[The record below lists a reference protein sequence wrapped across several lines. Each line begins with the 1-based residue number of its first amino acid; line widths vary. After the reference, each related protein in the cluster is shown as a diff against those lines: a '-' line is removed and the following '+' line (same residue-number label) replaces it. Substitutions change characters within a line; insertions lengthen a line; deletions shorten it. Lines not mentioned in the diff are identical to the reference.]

1 VLYNRGLLYH
11 HLGQTELALA
21 DYSEA
26 ARLNPQDSL
35 ALYNLA
41 CLLATQNRTAEAV
54 TSLQRAL
61 AADETGAKLNNAQT
75 DPDFDPIRADPRFQA
90 LLAEF
95 END

>member
-1 VLYNRGLLYH
+1 LLYH

-35 ALYNLA
+35 AFYNLA
-41 CLLATQNRTAEAV
+41 CLLATQNRTTEAV
-54 TSLQRAL
+54 TSLQQAL
-61 AADETGAKLNNAQT
+61 AVDKSGARLNDAQT

-90 LLAEF
+90 LLTQF
-95 END
+95 ENDP